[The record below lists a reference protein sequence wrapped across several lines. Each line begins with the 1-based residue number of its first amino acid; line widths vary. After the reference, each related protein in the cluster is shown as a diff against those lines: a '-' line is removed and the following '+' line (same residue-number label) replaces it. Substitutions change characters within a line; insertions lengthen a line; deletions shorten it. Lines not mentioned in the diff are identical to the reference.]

1 MTNKKPDDPFADLEN
16 PDDDDNPVAGK
27 AWSDNIERQAAEIKA
42 KAAAALGSKQKK
54 AAQDKAAPPWRTDMI
69 SARELC
75 TMEFAPLQYI
85 VPRVIPEG
93 LTILAGRPKIG
104 KSWLVLLIGIL
115 IAKHAKLPGLDYG
128 MTIPIGGSVLYL
140 SLEDGKRRLQRRMTK
155 LIGSAM
161 PQNWP
166 ASLYL
171 KTEWRR
177 FHQGGLEDIRAWHAD
192 ATAKG
197 QNPVLV
203 IVDTLAKVRAPWN
216 PNASPYQNDHDA
228 LAGLQK
234 LADELRIAVIVNHHD
249 RKMDAEDIFDT
260 ISGTLG
266 LTGAVDTILVLSRK
280 AQGTTLH
287 IRSRDLED
295 ETPLALQFDKA
306 TGQWSVLG
314 DAADIQRSAERT
326 RILTALAKAPEG
338 LQVAEIM
345 AAANVR
351 SRNAADVLLLKMAE
365 AGDIE
370 RIKRGLYGL
379 PGTIDKIRAKV
390 AEAVRGKKNGK
401 KERSWP
407 NNSEDQNDTNLSV
420 NLSDEKD
427 EKDWQQ
433 NELKNNTVDLTD
445 GKNRKIADDLSDLTE
460 AENSSKICKPLGEQ
474 GNIAQSF
481 NLTDFSLPSRDDEVC
496 AYCGQPGDLHD
507 CAYDGI
513 AVRLHRR
520 CQYPWAEAYEAA
532 ATRNDAAANDPRG
545 VTLGS
550 SL

>member
-1 MTNKKPDDPFADLEN
+1 MALSNEDRAKLAAMKAARMKREARPPPKQTPQDDPFAGLESE
-16 PDDDDNPVAGK
+16 P
-27 AWSDNIERQAAEIKA
+27 Q
-42 KAAAALGSKQKK
+42 
-54 AAQDKAAPPWRTDMI
+54 WRADMI

-75 TMEFAPLQYI
+75 TMEFAPLKYI

-115 IAKHAKLPGLDYG
+115 IAKRAQLSGLDYG
-128 MTIPIGGSVLYL
+128 MTVPIGGSVLYL
-140 SLEDGKRRLQRRMTK
+140 SLEDGNRRLQRRMTK
-155 LIGSAM
+155 LIGSAL
-161 PQNWP
+161 PENWP

-177 FHQGGLEDIRAWHAD
+177 FDQGGLDDISAWHAD
-192 ATAKG
+192 ATARG

-216 PNASPYQNDHDA
+216 PKASPYQNDHDA

-287 IRSRDLED
+287 IRGRDLED
-295 ETPLALQFDKA
+295 ETPLAMQFDKA

-314 DAADIQRSAERT
+314 DAADVQRSAERT
-326 RILTALAKAPEG
+326 RILMALAKAPEG
-338 LQVAEIM
+338 LHVAEIK

-351 SRNAADVLLLKMAE
+351 SRTAADVLLFKMAE

-370 RIKRGLYGL
+370 RVKRGLYGL
-379 PGTIDKIRAKV
+379 PGTIDKIRARV
-390 AEAVRGKKNGK
+390 AAEAKGDRKVGK
-401 KERSWP
+401 KERSQP
-407 NNSEDQNDTNLSV
+407 NKSEDQNDTNLTA
-420 NLSDEKD
+420 N
-427 EKDWQQ
+427 
-433 NELKNNTVDLTD
+433 LTD
-445 GKNRKIADDLSDLTE
+445 AKNGKIEPSNLSDLTGG
-460 AENSSKICKPLGEQ
+460 ENSGKICKPLGEQ
-474 GNIAQSF
+474 ENCAQSF
-481 NLTDFSLPSRDDEVC
+481 YLSDLPAPYEADEVC
-496 AYCGQPGDLHD
+496 AHCGQPGDLRD
-507 CAYDGI
+507 CYYDGI
-513 AVRLHRR
+513 SIRLHGG
-520 CQYPWAEAYEAA
+520 CQYPWSAAYEAA
-532 ATRNDAAANDPRG
+532 AARNGAAANDPRG
-545 VTLGS
+545 SITRESS